1 MAVLP
6 YSDGTDW
13 EPVASAL
20 QGPTGPSITGATGPT
35 GTTGAT
41 GAGCRCY
48 FQEYKMF
55 LCLVECNK

>member
-1 MAVLP
+1 MAVLK
-6 YSDGTDW
+6 YYDGTDW

-41 GAGCRCY
+41 GT
-48 FQEYKMF
+48 
-55 LCLVECNK
+55 VEGATLGIQDVLMLGGM